1 MAINSAFTPTGN
13 TVVINVT
20 ASASTPVQVTTNG
33 AASNQ
38 YRIINA
44 SGANGIFLSYSQTS
58 ANATANCV
66 IPTANA
72 STTTLFI
79 LPNTDE
85 IITFVPSAYFAAIGQ
100 GTATIYIVPGDGM

>member
-13 TVVINVT
+13 TFVINVT
-20 ASASTPVQVTTNG
+20 TSASTPLQVVTNG
-33 AASNQ
+33 APSNQ

-44 SGANGIFLSYSQTS
+44 SGANAVILSYSQTS
-58 ANATANCV
+58 ANATTNCV
-66 IPTANA
+66 IPTVG
-72 STTTLFI
+72 SSSTTLFI

-100 GTATIYIVPGDGM
+100 GNATIYIVPGDGM

>member
-13 TVVINVT
+13 TIVISVT
-20 ASASTPVQVTTNG
+20 TNASTPVQCVTNG

-44 SGANGIFLSYSQTS
+44 SGANGVILSYSQTS
-58 ANATANCV
+58 ANASTNCV

-72 STTTLFI
+72 STTTLYI

-85 IITFVPSAYFAAIGQ
+85 IITFVPQAYFAAIGQ
-100 GTATIYIVPGDGM
+100 GTATLYIVPGDGM